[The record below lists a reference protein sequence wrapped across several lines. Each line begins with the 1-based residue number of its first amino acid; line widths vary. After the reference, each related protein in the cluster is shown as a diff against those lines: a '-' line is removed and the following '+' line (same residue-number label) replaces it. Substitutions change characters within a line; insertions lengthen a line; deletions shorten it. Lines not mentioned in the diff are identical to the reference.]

1 MKYIEEK
8 AEALLTQLKI
18 NKLPI
23 NPKICAEKL
32 DLTVEAAILEDDIS
46 GIFLSENSE
55 HYIIYNKNEGTLR
68 QRFTIAH
75 ELGHFIL
82 HKDSGVFVDRKSTAL
97 YRNSSSATGEVLK
110 EREAN
115 AFAAALLM
123 PKEMLEKELS
133 SLSESEDIVETLA
146 DKFKVSKPAMSFR
159 LSNLGYEL
167 W

>member
-8 AEALLTQLKI
+8 AEDLLTQLKV

-23 NPKICAEKL
+23 NPKVCAEKL
-32 DLTVEAAILEDDIS
+32 NLTVEAAMLEDDIS
-46 GIFLSENSE
+46 GIFLAENSE
-55 HYIIYNKNEGTLR
+55 YYIIYNKNEGTLR

-82 HKDSGVFVDRKSTAL
+82 HKDLGVFVDRKSTAL

-123 PKEMLEKELS
+123 PRILIEKELDAI
-133 SLSESEDIVETLA
+133 SESEDIIEILA

-167 W
+167 F